1 MQLLLVGGSAALAFD
16 HRRQDAPKFADAEEP
31 VAAGV
36 AAVSGKSK
44 PALQKN
50 EGTTFDALAG
60 DMLDIE
66 IAAAGT
72 VRKPLQDRGHSPC

>member
-1 MQLLLVGGSAALAFD
+1 MQLLLVGGSAGLAFD

-36 AAVSGKSK
+36 AAVSRKPK

-50 EGTTFDALAG
+50 AGTIFHALAG